1 MLGHSRSTDLRS
13 RRIRSFRLPGI
24 TRKLARGTQLQL
36 GLEPADALKR
46 PSPLR
51 RIDTSSVDLRVA
63 EVLTEH
69 SPELTLPKVKVSSR
83 MRRTLGSYHQKK
95 RQITLGAR
103 LLASGTQE
111 EIDEILLHE
120 VAHAIT
126 HHNFPK
132 VSAHG
137 REFKATCMALGIPP
151 TRTVKF
157 PVVEWLKSER
167 IAYECDSCGHTS
179 LRKRKLRS
187 LRGDCGHKFAPT
199 GGYLVAISEGSAPI
213 ILGTVGIGKRR

>member
-1 MLGHSRSTDLRS
+1 
-13 RRIRSFRLPGI
+13 
-24 TRKLARGTQLQL
+24 
-36 GLEPADALKR
+36 
-46 PSPLR
+46 
-51 RIDTSSVDLRVA
+51 
-63 EVLTEH
+63 
-69 SPELTLPKVKVSSR
+69 

-95 RQITLGAR
+95 KQITLGAH
-103 LLASGTQE
+103 LLASGTEE

-126 HHNFPK
+126 HHKFPK

-137 REFKATCMALGIPP
+137 KEFKATCVGLGIPP

-167 IAYECDSCGHTS
+167 IAYECGGCGHTS

-187 LRGDCGHKFAPT
+187 IRGDCGHKFAPN
-199 GGYLVAISEGSAPI
+199 GGYLVAISEGNTPI